1 MDCRGNMNVIERL
14 NELIIERNLSVN
26 KLAEISHVA
35 QSTLSSALKNKSRTS
50 ITVDTLEKIC
60 YGLGI
65 TLSDFFKIDE
75 QKETVSV
82 REKMLLDGF
91 RKLPEEKK
99 KALIAL
105 LAD

>member
-1 MDCRGNMNVIERL
+1 MNVAERIE
-14 NELIIERNLSVN
+14 ELLKERDLSVN

-35 QSTLSSALKNKSRTS
+35 QSTLSSALKNKRRTS

-60 YGLGI
+60 KGLGI

-75 QKETVSV
+75 QQEMVST
-82 REKMLLDGF
+82 REKLLLDNF
-91 RKLPEEKK
+91 RKMSEEKK

>member
-1 MDCRGNMNVIERL
+1 MNVLERID
-14 NELIIERNLSVN
+14 ELRIKNNLSVN
-26 KLAEISHVA
+26 KLAEISHVS

-60 YGLGI
+60 HGLGI
-65 TLSDFFKIDE
+65 TLSDFFKMDE
-75 QKETVSV
+75 QKETVSA
-82 REKMLLDGF
+82 REKVLLDDF
-91 RKLPEEKK
+91 RKLSEEKK